1 MEPERVAFVLHM
13 VPQKNAATKGARM
26 GSSRAAFLSC
36 MALRSNVAA
45 TRAVPMES
53 SRRAVLGG
61 RHVNERKWNEVSN

>member
-1 MEPERVAFVLHM
+1 
-13 VPQKNAATKGARM
+13 
-26 GSSRAAFLSC
+26 